1 MRHRWLNCSGSQSVL
16 MACEALFEVDK
27 VGHGGKGRLIFVMG
41 PPRAGVSALAK
52 KLQQSAKKG
61 GIRSLDLGEAP
72 WGSAVNLRNRYFR
85 SLNLPLIVDEF
96 WSNELA
102 SRPYEA
108 VHALRA
114 YQAIFVDDG
123 HDYFRCNKSVRKRNF
138 ERLIQLAEG
147 PAKPQVFIFGL
158 SEVLV
163 PIAIKAANAG
173 YEVTQCFL
181 RPMSEDSCYH
191 QFVGELMRHYRF
203 DGGRE
208 RPIIDITTL
217 HRLSKGSVGV
227 TADLVRDLS
236 AGLLLI

>member
-1 MRHRWLNCSGSQSVL
+1 
-16 MACEALFEVDK
+16 MACEALFGVDK
-27 VGHGGKGRLIFVMG
+27 VGHEGKGRLIFVMG
-41 PPRAGVSALAK
+41 SPRAGVSALAK
-52 KLQQSAKKG
+52 KLQQSAKKR

-72 WGSAVNLRNRYFR
+72 WGSAVNIRNRYFR

-123 HDYFRCNKSVRKRNF
+123 HDYFLCNKSVRKRNF

-163 PIAIKAANAG
+163 PIAIKFTNAG
-173 YEVTQCFL
+173 YDVIQYFL
-181 RPMSEDSCYH
+181 RPMPEDSRYH
-191 QFVGELMRHYRF
+191 QFVGELMRHNRF
-203 DGGRE
+203 DGGQE
-208 RPIIDITTL
+208 RATIDISTL
-217 HRLSKGSVGV
+217 HRLSNGSVGV
-227 TADLVRDLS
+227 TADFLRDFC
-236 AGLLLI
+236 AGLLLT